1 MERYDYS
8 NLLNAIGNIKTENE
22 KIRNIIKH
30 LSLYECFILCLY
42 YPQNEPLKPLAL

>member
-1 MERYDYS
+1 MG
-8 NLLNAIGNIKTENE
+8 NLQRKLKD

-42 YPQNEPLKPLAL
+42 YTQNKPLKPLVL